1 MDSEIRI
8 GMLGSVDSGKCF
20 GINTPI
26 LMYDRS
32 IKMIQDVK
40 IRDKIMADDNINYKQ
55 VLNTIVGKT
64 KMYKV
69 IQTNGIDYV
78 INKYHILTLKLHSD
92 TNSEKSMTLYNI
104 ERYLINNLNC
114 DYVPGSFI
122 VDISIT
128 DYLKL
133 PSNYIGYFYGIKGN
147 SNIVSKI
154 NIEELGEDV
163 YYGISFGN
171 HYSNRRFL
179 LSDNTI
185 VHNSTLTGVIS
196 KNILDNGR
204 GLARSLVLKHP
215 HEKESGRTSAI
226 VQHYLRNGSDKVT
239 ILVDLAGH
247 EKYLKTTI
255 SGVSKCYIDYACV
268 VIAANMGVL
277 RMTKEH
283 IGILVGLEIPFF
295 IILTKIDMCPENV
308 RENTIKD
315 INTIFERFSKI
326 KKMNIKKQPIIITDE
341 NYTYN
346 YNINE
351 IPIFPLSSVRGDNVD
366 KLKKFIYSLDSRTNL
381 IKYKDND
388 ASYIIESV
396 YVIKGIGYVVS
407 GLLISGKIKLND
419 QLYLGPYYG
428 KYFKIQIKSIHNNF
442 REQLTEL
449 EAGNSGCLNFKF
461 LSKEIIKRNSIR
473 KGVKILQN
481 PILIREFEAKVK
493 ILYHH
498 TSIKQGYQ
506 PLIHCGNISQ
516 IATIKEIDNKL
527 LRLYDEA
534 VIRFRFRYYPEYI
547 EEGVQL
553 LFREGKTKGTGI
565 VTKIY
570 QE

>member
-1 MDSEIRI
+1 MNSEVRI

-20 GINTPI
+20 GINTPM
-26 LMYDRS
+26 LMYDGS
-32 IKMIQDVK
+32 IKMIQD
-40 IRDKIMADDNINYKQ
+40 INIGDKLMSDDNKSYKL
-55 VLNTIVGKT
+55 VLNTITGKT
-64 KMYKV
+64 KMYKI
-69 IQTNGIDYV
+69 IQMKGIDYV
-78 INKYHILTLKLHSD
+78 INKHHILTLKLHCD
-92 TNSEKSMTLYNI
+92 NDSENPMTLYNI
-104 ERYLINNLNC
+104 ERYLTNNLNC
-114 DYVPGSFI
+114 DYIPESFI

-128 DYLKL
+128 EYLKL
-133 PSNYIGYFYGIKGN
+133 PSNYIGYFYGIKGD

-154 NIEELGEDV
+154 NVEELEEDT
-163 YYGISFGN
+163 YYGISFGS
-171 HYSNRRFL
+171 HYKNRRFL
-179 LSDNTI
+179 LADNTV

-226 VQHYLRNGSDKVT
+226 VQHYLRNDSDKVT

-295 IILTKIDMCPENV
+295 IILTKIDICPENV

-326 KKMNIKKQPIIITDE
+326 KRMNIKKLPIIITSD
-341 NYTYN
+341 NYN
-346 YNINE
+346 YNCNE
-351 IPIFPLSSVRGDNVD
+351 IPIFPISSVRGDNVD
-366 KLKKFIYSLDSRTNL
+366 TLKRFIHSLDSRTNL
-381 IKYKDND
+381 INYKDTE
-388 ASYIIESV
+388 ASFIIESV

-419 QLYLGPYYG
+419 HLYLGPYYG

-442 REQLTEL
+442 RENINEL
-449 EAGNSGCLNFKF
+449 ESGNSGCLNFKF
-461 LSKEIIKRNSIR
+461 TSKENIKRNSIR
-473 KGVKILQN
+473 KGIKILQN
-481 PILIREFEAKVK
+481 PVLIREFEAKVK

-506 PLIHCGNISQ
+506 PLVHCGNISQ
-516 IATIKEIDNKL
+516 IATIIEIDNKL
-527 LRLYDEA
+527 VRLYDDA
-534 VIRFRFRYYPEYI
+534 IIRFRFRYYPEYI

-565 VTKIY
+565 VTKVFL
-570 QE
+570 ESH